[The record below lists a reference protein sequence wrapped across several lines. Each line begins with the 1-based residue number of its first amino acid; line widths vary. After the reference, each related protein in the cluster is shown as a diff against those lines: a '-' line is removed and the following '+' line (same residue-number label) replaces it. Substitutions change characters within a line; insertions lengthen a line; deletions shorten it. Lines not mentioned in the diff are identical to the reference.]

1 MNRHSISLLDCI
13 VEQTDEVEAVRMAH
27 SRRLARLK
35 SILTSYRLVKRQ
47 LQLYE
52 DDYIWSVVI
61 VAFY

>member
-1 MNRHSISLLDCI
+1 VNRHSISLLDCI